1 MDDNPGKI
9 SRDPGKMPLEE
20 SHPDLLKMIRDR
32 GPMPRDPDA
41 YKAYMDRLFEET
53 KFTSPWYAYYG
64 ARKAASDAKKKAA
77 AGSEAAVPL
86 QAVSASSSTAVATSS
101 REAALV
107 AEKEPTEKRT
117 AGSEAVISPK
127 AVSASSPDTIIISD
141 SDDPEVSLSAWKPR
155 KSRVKKEPTP
165 IEGSSSVNEGITPAA
180 STAKTPARG
189 GTGVARTAGSDARDV
204 SSAEAKNKSRRQSS
218 ASGAVKGED
227 GEKPTH
233 QVKRP
238 VESDHNDGRLSAA
251 KKARESSSASS
262 SPALPTRRT
271 GADREPPA
279 WYKQLPKPKGDR
291 ARNQSDAEI
300 AILRLKTSIN
310 RVKVAQNSLLAL
322 AKEVDEIVERLHAL
336 IFLLVDGKLLRQ
348 TRMLDN
354 KDGLPQL
361 FDSAFTDGVDWPWY
375 VKADAEELYNKW
387 YTGEFETDLYRGITR
402 GLPAKKGKGKAKADD
417 SVADRLAEGHE
428 GHERFKLMG
437 PKQHGNGLLLNGA
450 WWPTQLAV
458 FRDGGHGAT
467 QSGITGNPTSGAYSV
482 IMAGGVDPSGQ
493 PYPNED
499 RGSEVLYCGTDN
511 KDKTQNKPSPDTASL
526 LTNHRTKQPV
536 RLFRSHNLGSSFA
549 PELGF
554 RYDGLYDVASY
565 EDMDPPD
572 NKRRRHRFKLVRRA
586 GQDPI
591 RSEGAGKRP
600 TKQEIDEYEKDK
612 KNRGR

>member
-1 MDDNPGKI
+1 LKPFLPKMDAN
-9 SRDPGKMPLEE
+9 PGKMP
-20 SHPDLLKMIRDR
+20 RDR
-32 GPMPRDPDA
+32 DE
-41 YKAYMDRLFEET
+41 YLAYMDRLFEET
-53 KFTSPWYAYYG
+53 ASSSPWYAYYA

-77 AGSEAAVPL
+77 AESEAAVPP
-86 QAVSASSSTAVATSS
+86 APSPTAVATSS
-101 REAALV
+101 REAVLV
-107 AEKEPTEKRT
+107 AEKKSAEKKPAEKPTEKST

-127 AVSASSPDTIIISD
+127 AVSTSSPDTIIISD
-141 SDDPEVSLSAWKPR
+141 SDDPGVSLSAWKPR
-155 KSRVKKEPTP
+155 KNRVKKEPTP
-165 IEGSSSVNEGITPAA
+165 IEGSSSVNEGPTPAA
-180 STAKTPARG
+180 SKEKTPARG
-189 GTGVARTAGSDARDV
+189 GNGIARTAGSVARDV
-204 SSAEAKNKSRRQSS
+204 SSAEAKNKSRSS
-218 ASGAVKGED
+218 ASGVKKDGD
-227 GEKPTH
+227 GETLSLPAA
-233 QVKRP
+233 KRP
-238 VESDHNDGRLSAA
+238 SETDHDDQRPSAA
-251 KKARESSSASS
+251 KKAREPSASS
-262 SPALPTRRT
+262 SSGSPALQTRGTR
-271 GADREPPA
+271 ADREPPA

-310 RVKVAQNSLLAL
+310 RVKAAQNSSLAL

-336 IFLLVDGKLLRQ
+336 IFLRVDGKLLRQ

-361 FDSAFTDGVDWPWY
+361 FDSAFTNGVDWPWY
-375 VKADAEELYNKW
+375 LKADAEELYNKW
-387 YTGEFETDLYRGITR
+387 CTNEFETDLYRGITR
-402 GLPAKKGKGKAKADD
+402 GLPSKKGKGKADAN
-417 SVADRLAEGHE
+417 ANDRLAKD
-428 GHERFKLMG
+428 HERFKLMD

-450 WWPTQLAV
+450 WFPSQLAAL
-458 FRDGGHGAT
+458 RDGGHGDT
-467 QSGITGNPTSGAYSV
+467 QKGITGNPTSGAYSV
-482 IMAGGVDPSGQ
+482 IMAGGADPSGQ

-526 LTNHRTKQPV
+526 LTNYRTKQPV

-565 EDMDPPD
+565 EDMDPAD

-591 RSEGAGKRP
+591 RSEGAAKRP